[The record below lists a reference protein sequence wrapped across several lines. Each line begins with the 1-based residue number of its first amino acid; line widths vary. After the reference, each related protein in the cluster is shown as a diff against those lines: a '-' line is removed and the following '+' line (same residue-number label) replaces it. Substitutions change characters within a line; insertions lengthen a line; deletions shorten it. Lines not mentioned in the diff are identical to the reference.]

1 MLKCGPDA
9 LRWRPGEPST
19 CGLKYSPSV
28 NIMTLL
34 PLDRRPWRPQGG
46 VGRVCRWQEYRC
58 VVVYCVQVLA
68 HPVRSFNVSSF
79 EHVCRGRHNLPCL
92 YNTTEPGDLYSPS
105 STMDFPFPPFRAAAI
120 SHRFAH
126 PLCCWAT
133 DARHDKRADPHVT
146 HSR

>member
-19 CGLKYSPSV
+19 CGLKCSPSV
-28 NIMTLL
+28 NIVTLL
-34 PLDRRPWRPQGG
+34 PLDRRPWRPQGA
-46 VGRVCRWQEYRC
+46 VGKVCRWQEYRC

-92 YNTTEPGDLYSPS
+92 RVRYD
-105 STMDFPFPPFRAAAI
+105 RALRPLFSLINNGLPAVSCCRYLA
-120 SHRFAH
+120 
-126 PLCCWAT
+126 PLCAPAVLLGHRRT
-133 DARHDKRADPHVT
+133 T
-146 HSR
+146 